1 MYPNSNFFIL
11 LKNIIVCFCPL
22 KDNIGKMKVS
32 YAVKFTLYI
41 KKRIN
46 YHKNGEICCYNID
59 KLRVK
64 VLKYVYNQ

>member
-1 MYPNSNFFIL
+1 
-11 LKNIIVCFCPL
+11 
-22 KDNIGKMKVS
+22 MKVS
-32 YAVKFTLYI
+32 YAVKFILYI

-64 VLKYVYNQ
+64 VLKYVHNQ